1 MHTVHNEFLQE
12 RLKFKPISNVNNGR
26 YGLSKRLAAECFA
39 FELHI
44 LLANLILQRKNT
56 SVVSTQFRLLISAH
70 LSRIDGMWKNT
81 KLCMNI
87 KSSFAYVVSLEE
99 GHFLR
104 S

>member
-1 MHTVHNEFLQE
+1 MHTVHNELLQE

-56 SVVSTQFRLLISAH
+56 SVVSTQFRLLISFRGNAIE
-70 LSRIDGMWKNT
+70 LNKSQGKVFVADKNLVYLT
-81 KLCMNI
+81 
-87 KSSFAYVVSLEE
+87 
-99 GHFLR
+99 
-104 S
+104 